1 MKVFKNIYKRIN
13 EYLYEHR
20 KIKFILE
27 YFISFIAS
35 AVAAFLFSYGFRTF
49 ISIAGADE
57 ELVTGGLS
65 GLSQVMIKLIDVLSS
80 LFNLQFVKNFIYD
93 DAGNINSILYSIL
106 YLTMNIPLLT
116 LAYFKI
122 GKKFA
127 IFSFINVALV
137 SIFTAI
143 INPNW
148 SIIDISDVNGP
159 NSSLGLFERALF
171 GGLCTGLSTALAV
184 RFDHSAGG
192 IDIVSV
198 YLSSKG
204 KGSMGKYMLFI
215 NGLIVLSFTLLN
227 GFKEYAHIA
236 LFALVYLFTSS
247 TVVDSFYVRH
257 KKVQLQI
264 ITSNEDLPK
273 ILISNLPHSCTV
285 ADAKGAYAGTPK
297 KIIYMDISTTEVK
310 LALKVIQE
318 VDENAFVSVT
328 PIQSV
333 YGKFYVRPM
342 K

>member
-1 MKVFKNIYKRIN
+1 MRVFKNIYKGIN

-20 KIKFILE
+20 KVKFVLE
-27 YFISFIAS
+27 YLVSFIAS
-35 AVAAFLFSYGFRTF
+35 AIAAFLFSYGFRTF
-49 ISIAGADE
+49 ISPTGANE
-57 ELVTGGLS
+57 ELITGGIS
-65 GLSQVMIKLIDVLSS
+65 GLSQVLIKLIEVIA
-80 LFNLQFVKNFIYD
+80 NLLHLDFIKSIIYD
-93 DAGNINSILYSIL
+93 SSGNVNSMLYSIL
-106 YLTMNIPLLT
+106 YLSMNIPLVI
-116 LAYFKI
+116 LAFFKI

-127 IFSFINVALV
+127 IFSLVNVALV
-137 SIFTAI
+137 SVFTAI
-143 INPNW
+143 IKPEW
-148 SIIDISDVNGP
+148 SIIDLSQMSTGSV
-159 NSSLGLFERALF
+159 GLFERALF

-184 RFDHSAGG
+184 KFDHSAGG

-215 NGLIVLSFTLLN
+215 NGAVVLSFTFLN

-247 TVVDSFYVRH
+247 TVVDTFYVRH

-264 ITSNEDLPK
+264 ITSNENLPK

-285 ADAKGAYAGTPK
+285 ADAKGAYQGTPK

-318 VDENAFVSVT
+318 VDEQAFVSVT

-333 YGKFYVRPM
+333 YGKFYVKPM